1 MVSALPALAA
11 DSTNTAP
18 VSNDAFVAEFHS
30 IIDRVNAKIESGEV
44 SAEVLAPELNAIEAL
59 PARHPE
65 QSVDDQAYVLTQEAV
80 IYLQVLHDPIMV
92 EKVLKRIVHD
102 FPTSKFTPL
111 EMENI
116 QKLQPAIALA
126 QIRASLTNGVV
137 FPDFQETDTTGKP
150 VSIAALKG
158 KVVLLDFWATRC
170 PVCMHELPAVA
181 AAYKKY
187 HSQGFEII
195 GLNQDHSLGA
205 LTGFLGESG
214 VPWPQVFD
222 GEEKK
227 LASKYAVESLPT
239 TYLLDGQGRI
249 IARNLR
255 GEQVADAVKKAL
267 AAK

>member
-137 FPDFQETDTTGKP
+137 FPDFQERWYS
-150 VSIAALKG
+150 SISG
-158 KVVLLDFWATRC
+158 
-170 PVCMHELPAVA
+170 
-181 AAYKKY
+181 
-187 HSQGFEII
+187 Q
-195 GLNQDHSLGA
+195 LGA
-205 LTGFLGESG
+205 RFACMNCRQ
-214 VPWPQVFD
+214 WPPPTRNITAR
-222 GEEKK
+222 GLKSS
-227 LASKYAVESLPT
+227 AST
-239 TYLLDGQGRI
+239 RI
-249 IARNLR
+249 IVWAR
-255 GEQVADAVKKAL
+255 
-267 AAK
+267 